1 MLDSNSK
8 KNYIPH
14 VSVLKDKVIEYLIT
28 NKSGIY
34 IDGTLGSGGHARSI
48 LNELNPDGKLIGI
61 DRDLEAIDYCR
72 KQFSDCLNQ
81 VELIHGEFGQID
93 EILDTLHVTAVDG
106 FLLDL
111 GISNHQLE
119 CGSRGF
125 SYQKTGP
132 MDMRMDTSGQ
142 MTAGEIVNRYSE
154 KALADMIY
162 RYGEERHSRRIAR
175 EIVNC
180 REKAPIE
187 ATDRLADIIRRIT
200 PPKWQ
205 VKTLSRIFQS
215 IRVELN
221 QELNQ
226 LVNGL
231 VKIVPYLKLFGRIV
245 CISYHSLED
254 RIVKNFF
261 RGTCQENAIAFQA
274 VEIPDVS
281 FRILTKKVVRP
292 DQNEIDQNS
301 KSRAALLRAAE
312 ITGK

>member
-1 MLDSNSK
+1 MDNHFTN
-8 KNYIPH
+8 NYVPH
-14 VSVLKDKVIEYLIT
+14 VPVLKDKVIEYLIT

-48 LNELNPDGKLIGI
+48 LNELNPDCKVIGI

-81 VELIHGEFGQID
+81 MELIHGEFGQID
-93 EILDTLHVTAVDG
+93 EILDNLHITAVDG
-106 FLLDL
+106 FFLDL

-142 MTAGEIVNRYSE
+142 MTAGEIVNQYSE

-162 RYGEERHSRRIAR
+162 RYGEEHHSRRIAG
-175 EIVNC
+175 EIV
-180 REKAPIE
+180 RYRGKAPIE
-187 ATDRLADIIRRIT
+187 TTDRLADIIRRIT
-200 PPKWQ
+200 PSRWQ
-205 VKTLSRIFQS
+205 MKTLSRVFQS

-261 RGTCQENAIAFQA
+261 RGTYPENAIAFQE

-281 FRILTKKVVRP
+281 FRVLTKKVVRP

-301 KSRAALLRAAE
+301 KSRAALLRSAE